1 MGGNARQAPAAV
13 TAQPTV
19 RTALDSDLSAIV
31 TIELECFHSDPW
43 PRESFES
50 FIGRQGVTFIVAED
64 AARPGAVAGY
74 GVLVQAA
81 DEAEV
86 LNLAVSAGSRGKGVG
101 SALLR
106 TLLDAAKREGVR
118 QVYLEV
124 RESNAAARALYG
136 AHGFAEVGRRRAYY
150 QRPVEDALILQ
161 RVEP

>member
-1 MGGNARQAPAAV
+1 MGGCARQASPAV
-13 TAQPTV
+13 TAESTV
-19 RTALDSDLSAIV
+19 RAALESDLSAIV

-50 FIGRQGVTFIVAED
+50 FIDRAGVTFIVTED
-64 AARPGAVAGY
+64 PARQGTVSGY
-74 GVLVQAA
+74 GVLIQAA

-86 LNLAVSAGSRGKGVG
+86 LNLAVAGNSRGRGVG

-106 TLLDAAKREGVR
+106 SLLESAALEGVR

-124 RESNAAARALYG
+124 RESNTAARALYG
-136 AHGFAEVGRRRAYY
+136 AHGFAEVGRRRGYY

-161 RVEP
+161 RVEG